1 MSEGLRR
8 FARNRGALLG
18 AIVILLM
25 IALAASA
32 GLLYPR
38 DALRIVAQPELWP
51 MEDPRYPLGTDS
63 LGRDIASLIA
73 HGARAS
79 LLIGSASCLAA
90 TLLGVSMGA
99 ISGYFTG
106 RLAQAAMFATELFQV
121 VPNLIL
127 VLSFVS
133 ILGSALP
140 NIIAAIALASWT
152 PIARLTRAEFLSWRE
167 RPFVL
172 ACRSIGMSE
181 LRIAFAEILPNAL
194 PPVIV
199 FSSLVVAGAI
209 LLESA
214 ISFLGLGDP
223 NRASWGRLIGEGREL
238 IRSSWYICAIP
249 GAAIMAS
256 VLALNLIGDGL
267 NDALNPKLRDR

>member
-1 MSEGLRR
+1 MESLSR
-8 FARNRGALLG
+8 FARNRGAVAG
-18 AIVILLM
+18 AVIILLI
-25 IALAASA
+25 IALAAFA
-32 GLLYPR
+32 DLLFPR
-38 DALRIVAQPELWP
+38 DALRIVGPPELWP
-51 MEDPRYPLGTDS
+51 LEDNRFVLGTDS
-63 LGRDIASLIA
+63 LGRDIAAMIA

-79 LLIGSASCLAA
+79 LLIGVSSCLAA
-90 TLLGVSMGA
+90 TLVGVGA
-99 ISGYFTG
+99 GATAGFFGG
-106 RLAQAAMFATELFQV
+106 RIEQAVMFATELFQV
-121 VPNLIL
+121 VPGLIL

-152 PIARLTRAEFLSWRE
+152 PIARLTRAEFLSWRD

-172 ACRSIGMSE
+172 ACRSVGMGP
-181 LRIAFAEILPNAL
+181 LRIMLFEILPNAL

-249 GAAIMAS
+249 GAAIMAT

>member
-1 MSEGLRR
+1 MEGLRR
-8 FARNRGALLG
+8 FARNRGAVLG
-18 AIVILLM
+18 AAVLLAM
-25 IALAASA
+25 VVLAAFA
-32 GLLYPR
+32 GVAYPR
-38 DALRIVAQPELWP
+38 DALRIVGPPELWP
-51 MEDPRYPLGTDS
+51 LEDPRFLLGTDS
-63 LGRDIASLIA
+63 LGRDIASMIA

-79 LLIGSASCLAA
+79 LLIGTASCLAA
-90 TLLGVSMGA
+90 TVLGVGMGVL
-99 ISGYFTG
+99 SGYFGG
-106 RLAQAAMFATELFQV
+106 RLAQAALFVTELFQV

-140 NIIAAIALASWT
+140 HIIAAIALASWT

-172 ACRSIGMSE
+172 ACRSIGMGP
-181 LRIAFAEILPNAL
+181 LRIAFGEILPNAL

-249 GAAIMAS
+249 GVAIMAT

-267 NDALNPKLRDR
+267 NDALNPKLRNR